1 MYSERMRIAIALA
14 CSLACHLCL
23 LMAGQIQGHHRA
35 VSDEVY
41 ETMLDISPADFDQE
55 AVKSRINNKKG
66 FFTLAPLELYL
77 LEDAPI
83 KLKKIK
89 IEEIDPSSL
98 KKPKIAPIVR
108 EPLVKPKLL
117 RHAPV
122 PYPAKAGGQAGRVI
136 VCILVGADGV
146 PEYVSTAASS
156 GNPFLDGAALEECIK
171 WRFSPAQDVEGN
183 DVRCIIYI
191 PVDIKP

>member
-1 MYSERMRIAIALA
+1 MYSKRFRIAIALV
-14 CSLACHLCL
+14 CSLVCHLCL
-23 LMAGQIQGHHRA
+23 LMAGQIHGQHRA

-55 AVKSRINNKKG
+55 AVKSRIHNKKG
-66 FFTLAPLELYL
+66 FFALAPLELYL
-77 LEDAPI
+77 LEDTPV

-89 IEEIDPSSL
+89 LEEIDPSTL

-108 EPLVKPKLL
+108 EPMVKPRLL
-117 RHAPV
+117 SHAPI
-122 PYPAKAGGQAGRVI
+122 PYPAKAGGATGRVI
-136 VCILVGADGV
+136 VCILVGSNGV

-156 GNPFLDGAALEECIK
+156 GNPFLDGAALEACIQ
-171 WRFSPAQDVEGN
+171 WRFIPAQDGDGN

-191 PVDIKP
+191 PVDIK

>member
-23 LMAGQIQGHHRA
+23 LMAGQIQWHHRA

-55 AVKSRINNKKG
+55 AVKSRIHNKKG

-89 IEEIDPSSL
+89 IE
-98 KKPKIAPIVR
+98 
-108 EPLVKPKLL
+108 
-117 RHAPV
+117 
-122 PYPAKAGGQAGRVI
+122 
-136 VCILVGADGV
+136 
-146 PEYVSTAASS
+146 
-156 GNPFLDGAALEECIK
+156 
-171 WRFSPAQDVEGN
+171 
-183 DVRCIIYI
+183 
-191 PVDIKP
+191 